1 MADIFPIISH
11 ILDPPVLSLDWR
23 AKNSIQIIL
32 LYFCFFLF
40 RATDTRLQSSITRC
54 RILAFDGF
62 HVVYT
67 TNAEILED
75 YNKPRLIDYKGYNHM
90 HLNGFVDVTSK
101 AFLDVVIQ
109 PGQHPDERAAMR
121 SMLSHFCPD
130 EPEKYIITVDRGYE
144 SYDLIFQCELK
155 KLNYVFRLKAPSSG
169 RSILSSF
176 SSEIPDDQEEFD
188 VTVKRFFTDKYNK
201 IMKEQG
207 DVYHYMNPYKTIP
220 HFHTFFVER
229 YLVEHFIEHLA

>member
-54 RILAFDGF
+54 LLQQHILPFRKNIEKSKHRSDRMGSSSFPATTNKFKDHCILAFDGF

-121 SMLSHFCPD
+121 SMLSHFSPD

-155 KLNYVFRLKAPSSG
+155 
-169 RSILSSF
+169 
-176 SSEIPDDQEEFD
+176 
-188 VTVKRFFTDKYNK
+188 
-201 IMKEQG
+201 
-207 DVYHYMNPYKTIP
+207 
-220 HFHTFFVER
+220 
-229 YLVEHFIEHLA
+229 